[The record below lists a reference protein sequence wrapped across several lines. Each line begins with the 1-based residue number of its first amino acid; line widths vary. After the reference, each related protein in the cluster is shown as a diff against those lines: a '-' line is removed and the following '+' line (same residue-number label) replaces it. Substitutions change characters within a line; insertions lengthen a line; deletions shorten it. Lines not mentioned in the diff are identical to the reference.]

1 MVIKVLSTVIK
12 LPTEILR
19 DIRRMIRKS
28 KVYYKI
34 KLQVDKNQNKFCFFF
49 WNLIYK
55 LEICSK
61 SHS

>member
-19 DIRRMIRKS
+19 DVRRMIRKS

-55 LEICSK
+55 LEIRSK
-61 SHS
+61 IHS